1 MQAHFWCT
9 SKMSEIYKLGVLSL
23 QIPMEH
29 FKPADVEIQARFRH
43 ENIAELYGALLWEQT
58 VHLFMEAGEG
68 GSVLEKLDS
77 CGPMR
82 EFEIIWVS
90 QQVLRGLEYLH
101 SHKIIHHDIKRKSF
115 GLHHKGFFSEISLQ
129 FPAKLNNHLN
139 VQNSFQKKGQKQF
152 SAFFLANHRH
162 TKPLLFPP

>member
-1 MQAHFWCT
+1 MVIITEYNWCT
-9 SKMSEIYKLGVLSL
+9 SILSEVCKSIVHSL
-23 QIPMEH
+23 QIPVEH

-68 GSVLEKLDS
+68 GSVLEKLES

-101 SHKIIHHDIKRKSF
+101 SHNIIHHDIKRKSF
-115 GLHHKGFFSEISLQ
+115 GLHHTVYFSEISLQ
-129 FPAKLNNHLN
+129 FPTKLC
-139 VQNSFQKKGQKQF
+139 V
-152 SAFFLANHRH
+152 
-162 TKPLLFPP
+162 